1 MYPQWCP
8 PLKEVSIPPG
18 EKKCNFMHISRLDT
32 MLLLSHKTPS
42 LQTVQNGNLLKL
54 HDVLMNHCTHRQMKR
69 IEKGAAE
76 NEDVIRNQFLLTSLS
91 KPCRGISVST
101 IDEQMVAF
109 PKSCESW
116 SSESSSGFSV
126 QFQETSPKGT
136 SSACIVNSSEFAMS
150 DSREESLT
158 AFISSAGKC

>member
-1 MYPQWCP
+1 M
-8 PLKEVSIPPG
+8 
-18 EKKCNFMHISRLDT
+18 KK
-32 MLLLSHKTPS
+32 
-42 LQTVQNGNLLKL
+42 
-54 HDVLMNHCTHRQMKR
+54 
-69 IEKGAAE
+69 IEKGVAE

-91 KPCRGISVST
+91 KSRRGISVST

-136 SSACIVNSSEFAMS
+136 SSACIVNSSEFAML